1 MLAPYPEANSDAI
14 DEDAITDVA
23 WLQDV
28 IVAIRGIRGEM
39 NVSPS
44 KQISVYFG
52 NGSADDERR
61 LNENRQF
68 LSKLA
73 SLDHITWLN
82 PSEEAPLSATNLVGD
97 LEVHVPLAGLIDK
110 EAELARL
117 DREIAKLDKNIQIL
131 SGKLNNQKFVDN
143 APPEVV
149 AKEREKLEET
159 QTAHTKLNEQK
170 EKIAAL

>member
-1 MLAPYPEANSDAI
+1 LFEY
-14 DEDAITDVA
+14 
-23 WLQDV
+23 W
-28 IVAIRGIRGEM
+28 R
-39 NVSPS
+39 
-44 KQISVYFG
+44 
-52 NGSADDERR
+52 
-61 LNENRQF
+61 
-68 LSKLA
+68 
-73 SLDHITWLN
+73 
-82 PSEEAPLSATNLVGD
+82 SATNLVGD